1 MTSLP
6 PKKKKKSPIISKER
20 IIVVLLGFVALSI
33 VMFIAASIMVST
45 VTFDGFR
52 PQGTYTYTEEEALL
66 SIQETLIT
74 TLPDSV
80 SNPHYFYT
88 SSQDFYMRIRFDLP
102 AEEIPDFLDSI
113 SHMCFEQPLT
123 ADTMP
128 FSRADDI
135 DFAWWQPFNAE
146 QYIGA
151 EQCGSNPYWSMLI
164 DQTDRDV
171 SIVYIEAFST

>member
-6 PKKKKKSPIISKER
+6 PKKKKKNPIVSKER
-20 IIVVLLGFVALSI
+20 IIVVLLGFVAISI
-33 VMFIAASIMVST
+33 VMFIAANIMLSS

-52 PQGTYTYTEEEALL
+52 REGTYTYTEEEALL

-80 SNPHYFYT
+80 LNPHYFYT

-102 AEEIPDFLDSI
+102 AEEISDFLDSI

-123 ADTMP
+123 ADTMS
-128 FSRADDI
+128 FSRTDI
-135 DFAWWQPFNAE
+135 RHFWWQPFNAE
-146 QYIGA
+146 RYIGS

-164 DQTDRDV
+164 DQTDSEV
-171 SIVYIEAFST
+171 SIVYVEGFSK